1 VVCPAALPH
10 DQGPPHETGDWR
22 RGSGAGRRS
31 ATIDAGLFADATRRE
46 KSVSTRRIVMLA
58 RFVFFVQAAKL
69 LPPHLGPR
77 LQRAFRY
84 AAEKHAGQTRKQ
96 SAVPYLSHL
105 MAVASLVLE
114 AGGDEDM
121 AIAALLHDVVE
132 DCGGLPRLRE
142 VRKQFGPRVA
152 KIVEGCTDSF
162 GEPKPEWVERKK
174 DYLREVK
181 HAGVETRLVS
191 ASDKLHNVRTILAD
205 YRQDGEAIWT
215 RFSGKKEGTLWYYR
229 ALSDEYQRRSPNRIT
244 RELEIAVAQL
254 EQAVGRKPRSS
265 QEFVKKFEKKKAAAN
280 SGR

>member
-1 VVCPAALPH
+1 MKTRKKNSLK
-10 DQGPPHETGDWR
+10 PPR
-22 RGSGAGRRS
+22 LGS
-31 ATIDAGLFADATRRE
+31 
-46 KSVSTRRIVMLA
+46 
-58 RFVFFVQAAKL
+58 
-69 LPPHLGPR
+69 R

-132 DCGGLPRLRE
+132 DCGGMPRLHEIR
-142 VRKQFGPRVA
+142 RQFGPQVA

-181 HAGVETRLVS
+181 HADAETRLVS

-205 YRQDGEAIWT
+205 YRQHGEDHLDAVH
-215 RFSGKKEGTLWYYR
+215 GKKRRY
-229 ALSDEYQRRSPNRIT
+229 ALVLSRLERRISAAQPEPHYARTRDCSRGIGAGGGQETAVIEEFTKEFDERVREEESRRQFREMNDAPN
-244 RELEIAVAQL
+244 A
-254 EQAVGRKPRSS
+254 
-265 QEFVKKFEKKKAAAN
+265 
-280 SGR
+280 

>member
-1 VVCPAALPH
+1 MKARNRISLR
-10 DQGPPHETGDWR
+10 PP
-22 RGSGAGRRS
+22 
-31 ATIDAGLFADATRRE
+31 
-46 KSVSTRRIVMLA
+46 K
-58 RFVFFVQAAKL
+58 
-69 LPPHLGPR
+69 LGPR

-84 AAEKHAGQTRKQ
+84 AAEKHDGQTRKQ

-132 DCGGLPRLRE
+132 DCGGMPRLRE
-142 VRKQFGPRVA
+142 IRKQFGARVA

-205 YRQDGEAIWT
+205 YRQHGEAIWS
-215 RFSGKKEGTLWYYR
+215 RFTGKREGTLWYYR
-229 ALSDEYQRRSPNRIT
+229 ALSDEYRRRSPNRNT

-254 EQAVGRKPRSS
+254 ERAVGQKARAPKSPRKGHKEQRRS
-265 QEFVKKFEKKKAAAN
+265 EFREMNDAPHD
-280 SGR
+280 

>member
-1 VVCPAALPH
+1 MTAIKKTSRKPPA
-10 DQGPPHETGDWR
+10 
-22 RGSGAGRRS
+22 
-31 ATIDAGLFADATRRE
+31 
-46 KSVSTRRIVMLA
+46 
-58 RFVFFVQAAKL
+58 
-69 LPPHLGPR
+69 LGPR

-132 DCGGLPRLRE
+132 DCGGMPRLRE
-142 VRKQFGPRVA
+142 IRKQFGPRVA
-152 KIVEGCTDSF
+152 RIVEGCTDSF

-181 HAGVETRLVS
+181 HADAETRLVS

-205 YRQDGEAIWT
+205 YRQHGEAIWP
-215 RFSGKKEGTLWYYR
+215 RFNGKKEGTLWYYR
-229 ALSDEYQRRSPNRIT
+229 ALSHEYQRRNRNRIT
-244 RELEIAVAQL
+244 DELAIAVEELEQTVRRNSRSHAKTGKVSKGRRSGKKI
-254 EQAVGRKPRSS
+254 QARQRGR
-265 QEFVKKFEKKKAAAN
+265 
-280 SGR
+280 